1 MGGYYLDS
9 LKDLDPVVFPAA
21 IGARA
26 IRIDPG
32 ELEEGEKGRR
42 ENLSLLKKFEFSHK
56 IHTNSHITNCT
67 HPCAVLCA
75 ILRMLCSQKRT

>member
-9 LKDLDPVVFPAA
+9 LKDLDPVVFPAV
-21 IGARA
+21 ISARA
-26 IRIDPG
+26 IRIDLG

-42 ENLSLLKKFEFSHK
+42 EEGENLSHK
-56 IHTNSHITNCT
+56 IRTNSHITNHT

-75 ILRMLCSQKRT
+75 ILRMFCYQKRT